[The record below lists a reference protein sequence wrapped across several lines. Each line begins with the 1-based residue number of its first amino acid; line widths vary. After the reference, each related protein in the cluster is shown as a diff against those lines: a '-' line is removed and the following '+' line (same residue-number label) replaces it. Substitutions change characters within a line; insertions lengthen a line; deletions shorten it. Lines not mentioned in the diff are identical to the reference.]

1 VAPLAGAAAWYRV
14 TGYFEAGLKVAYR
27 YFRTE
32 CNYTGGSTGESSSS
46 LPPEISGYYSEYSG
60 NEESTSEQTSGS
72 MIILENHVFLAGPS
86 VRFGYTSGIFRIAAL
101 AAGGWG
107 FVTDEDETIGE
118 AWVEGGAEMTLELMQ
133 DPVPVTGGLGASY
146 LHPFPENWEE
156 KDVEG
161 WINLYL
167 MVSILF

>member
-1 VAPLAGAAAWYRV
+1 MAVRRENGNQMLATDDV
-14 TGYFEAGLKVAYR
+14 TSDKPVSLGTHELTSRLIVG
-27 YFRTE
+27 
-32 CNYTGGSTGESSSS
+32 TGK
-46 LPPEISGYYSEYSG
+46 YS
-60 NEESTSEQTSGS
+60 
-72 MIILENHVFLAGPS
+72 
-86 VRFGYTSGIFRIAAL
+86 
-101 AAGGWG
+101 
-107 FVTDEDETIGE
+107 
-118 AWVEGGAEMTLELMQ
+118 TLELMQ